1 MELINYLTQI
11 IVSVGIFI
19 VLCFIG
25 QQLKKIYLNH
35 SHKMMDP
42 QEYFPKEEILSLKQV
57 YYLILILFIY
67 ICILNFFIDRQ
78 WIDTELFLVNS
89 LIDIFIS
96 LYIIIT
102 YYDGSTRSRIISI
115 FIMPLASISSI
126 VFGGSL
132 LVYWNLIRIPALL
145 YLAVQFYHKFL
156 DFTHE
161 NRLGKL
167 ILILVSII
175 FTCLVVTIFLE
186 NQNPINSLAMVS
198 NAFTSNGYAVLGDS
212 TGGVL
217 TATFLVWSGYVISG
231 VATATLAAEIV
242 HRNSKKR
249 FEKLEEKID
258 NLERIIIQNQNQNTK
273 KEDE

>member
-1 MELINYLTQI
+1 MELINYITQI

-35 SHKMMDP
+35 SRKMMDP
-42 QEYFPKEEILSLKQV
+42 QEFFPKEEIMSLKQV

-67 ICILNFFIDRQ
+67 ICIINFFIDRQ

-258 NLERIIIQNQNQNTK
+258 NLEMIIIQNQNQNTK